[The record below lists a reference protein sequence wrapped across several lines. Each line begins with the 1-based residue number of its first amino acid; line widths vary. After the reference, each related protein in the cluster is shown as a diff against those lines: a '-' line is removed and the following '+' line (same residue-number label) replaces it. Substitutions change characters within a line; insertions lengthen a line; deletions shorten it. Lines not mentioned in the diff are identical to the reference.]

1 MSLSSLLKHCKKVYK
16 RVDKLD
22 TRLFELEDELDDP
35 DETLD
40 YYVDDNEYIRFQE
53 TGVLYGNFLESFF
66 KFINENDDIV
76 ISDDIVQHM
85 ISDIESIENSVY
97 EWTGTLDPSNQE
109 DSLHHNVS
117 NSLRLLH
124 DIQFVLKKMQKQTK
138 DKKKMRNKSKL
149 SLSKILSGPLI
160 DSNKELREVDI
171 DEGILEKIAS
181 AMDKIKVEDT
191 TLHKFKKGRMK
202 KGKKTTNKDR
212 KIKGN
217 EGIKGIEGKHFKTFK
232 ITDKPSSC
240 RRQVEEQSCQGQYC
254 NSCCKDKNCKAQH
267 CKAKQCKAQHCK
279 CKQHK
284 KTKRKYKPV
293 EIEGSPCV
301 DKQCYESVVKFIDL

>member
-1 MSLSSLLKHCKKVYK
+1 
-16 RVDKLD
+16 
-22 TRLFELEDELDDP
+22 
-35 DETLD
+35 
-40 YYVDDNEYIRFQE
+40 
-53 TGVLYGNFLESFF
+53 
-66 KFINENDDIV
+66 
-76 ISDDIVQHM
+76 
-85 ISDIESIENSVY
+85 
-97 EWTGTLDPSNQE
+97 
-109 DSLHHNVS
+109 
-117 NSLRLLH
+117 
-124 DIQFVLKKMQKQTK
+124 
-138 DKKKMRNKSKL
+138 MRNKSKL

-217 EGIKGIEGKHFKTFK
+217 EGIKGIKGIEGKHFKTFK

-240 RRQVEEQSCQGQYC
+240 RRQAEEQSCQGQYC
-254 NSCCKDKNCKAQH
+254 NSCCKDKNCKGQH
-267 CKAKQCKAQHCK
+267 CKSKQCKGQHCK
-279 CKQHK
+279 SKQCKGQQRK

>member
-1 MSLSSLLKHCKKVYK
+1 MSVSSLLKHCKKVYK

-124 DIQFVLKKMQKQTK
+124 DIQFVLKKIQKQTK

-149 SLSKILSGPLI
+149 S
-160 DSNKELREVDI
+160 
-171 DEGILEKIAS
+171 
-181 AMDKIKVEDT
+181 
-191 TLHKFKKGRMK
+191 F
-202 KGKKTTNKDR
+202 
-212 KIKGN
+212 
-217 EGIKGIEGKHFKTFK
+217 
-232 ITDKPSSC
+232 
-240 RRQVEEQSCQGQYC
+240 
-254 NSCCKDKNCKAQH
+254 
-267 CKAKQCKAQHCK
+267 
-279 CKQHK
+279 
-284 KTKRKYKPV
+284 
-293 EIEGSPCV
+293 
-301 DKQCYESVVKFIDL
+301 

>member
-1 MSLSSLLKHCKKVYK
+1 MSVSSLLKHCKKVYK

-124 DIQFVLKKMQKQTK
+124 DIQFVLKKIQKQNK

-191 TLHKFKKGRMK
+191 TLHKFKKGSMQKGRIK
-202 KGKKTTNKDR
+202 KGKKTTNKDH
-212 KIKGN
+212 K
-217 EGIKGIEGKHFKTFK
+217 IKGIEGKDFK
-232 ITDKPSSC
+232 IFHIDPNKPSTCKS
-240 RRQVEEQSCQGQYC
+240 QV
-254 NSCCKDKNCKAQH
+254 NKRKRNCK
-267 CKAKQCKAQHCK
+267 
-279 CKQHK
+279 
-284 KTKRKYKPV
+284 KRCRTPMKRR
-293 EIEGSPCV
+293 CN
-301 DKQCYESVVKFIDL
+301 ESIVHFLNL

>member
-1 MSLSSLLKHCKKVYK
+1 MSVSSLLKHCKKVYK

-35 DETLD
+35 DETLE
-40 YYVDDNEYIRFQE
+40 YYVDENEYIRFQE

-124 DIQFVLKKMQKQTK
+124 DIQFVLKKIQKQNK

-191 TLHKFKKGRMK
+191 TLHKFKKGHMK
-202 KGKKTTNKDR
+202 KRKKKRNKTTNKGR
-212 KIKGN
+212 K
-217 EGIKGIEGKHFKTFK
+217 IKGIEGKDFKTFK

-240 RRQVEEQSCQGQYC
+240 RRQAEEQPCQGQH
-254 NSCCKDKNCKAQH
+254 CKGQH
-267 CKAKQCKAQHCK
+267 CKSKQCKGQQC
-279 CKQHK
+279 K
-284 KTKRKYKPV
+284 KTKRKYSDQ
-293 EIEGSPCV
+293 ECRNI
-301 DKQCYESVVKFIDL
+301 

>member
-1 MSLSSLLKHCKKVYK
+1 MSVSSLLKHCKKVYK

-35 DETLD
+35 DETLE
-40 YYVDDNEYIRFQE
+40 YYVDENEYIRFQE
-53 TGVLYGNFLESFF
+53 TGVLYGNFLESLF

-124 DIQFVLKKMQKQTK
+124 DIQFVLKKIQKQNK

-160 DSNKELREVDI
+160 DSNKELREIDI

-191 TLHKFKKGRMK
+191 TLHKFKKGSIK

-212 KIKGN
+212 K
-217 EGIKGIEGKHFKTFK
+217 IKGIEGKHFKTFK

-240 RRQVEEQSCQGQYC
+240 RRQAEEQSCQGQQR
-254 NSCCKDKNCKAQH
+254 KT
-267 CKAKQCKAQHCK
+267 KQC
-279 CKQHK
+279 K

>member
-1 MSLSSLLKHCKKVYK
+1 MSVSSLLKHCKKVYK

-124 DIQFVLKKMQKQTK
+124 DIQFVLKKIQKQTK

-149 SLSKILSGPLI
+149 SLSKILSGSLI
-160 DSNKELREVDI
+160 DSNKDLREVDI

-202 KGKKTTNKDR
+202 KKTKKRKKTTNKDR
-212 KIKGN
+212 KIKG
-217 EGIKGIEGKHFKTFK
+217 IEGKDFKTFK

-240 RRQVEEQSCQGQYC
+240 M
-254 NSCCKDKNCKAQH
+254 
-267 CKAKQCKAQHCK
+267 KQR
-279 CKQHK
+279 K

>member
-1 MSLSSLLKHCKKVYK
+1 MSVSSLLKHCKKVYK

-35 DETLD
+35 DETLE
-40 YYVDDNEYIRFQE
+40 YYVDENEYIRFQE
-53 TGVLYGNFLESFF
+53 TGVLYGNFLESLF
-66 KFINENDDIV
+66 KFINANDDVV
-76 ISDDIVQHM
+76 ISDDIVPHM

-202 KGKKTTNKDR
+202 KGKKKRNKTTNKDR
-212 KIKGN
+212 KIKG
-217 EGIKGIEGKHFKTFK
+217 IEGKDFKTFK

-240 RRQVEEQSCQGQYC
+240 RRQAEEQSYQAKQ
-254 NSCCKDKNCKAQH
+254 
-267 CKAKQCKAQHCK
+267 CKAKQCKA
-279 CKQHK
+279 KQCK

-293 EIEGSPCV
+293 EIEVSPCAG
-301 DKQCYESVVKFIDL
+301 KQCYESVVKFIEL

>member
-1 MSLSSLLKHCKKVYK
+1 MSVSSLLKHCKKVYK

-35 DETLD
+35 DETLE
-40 YYVDDNEYIRFQE
+40 YYVDENEYIRFQE
-53 TGVLYGNFLESFF
+53 TGVLYGNFLESLF
-66 KFINENDDIV
+66 KFINANDDVV

-85 ISDIESIENSVY
+85 KSDIESIENSVY

-217 EGIKGIEGKHFKTFK
+217 EGIKGIKGIEGKHFKTFK

-240 RRQVEEQSCQGQYC
+240 RRQAEEQSCQGQYC

-267 CKAKQCKAQHCK
+267 CKGQQR
-279 CKQHK
+279 K

>member
-1 MSLSSLLKHCKKVYK
+1 MSVSSLLKHCKKVYK

-66 KFINENDDIV
+66 KFINGNDDIV

-97 EWTGTLDPSNQE
+97 EWTGTLDSSNQE

-124 DIQFVLKKMQKQTK
+124 DIQFELNEIQKQNK

-191 TLHKFKKGRMK
+191 TLHKFKKGSMQKGRIK

-212 KIKGN
+212 KIKG
-217 EGIKGIEGKHFKTFK
+217 IEGKDFKTFK

-240 RRQVEEQSCQGQYC
+240 M
-254 NSCCKDKNCKAQH
+254 
-267 CKAKQCKAQHCK
+267 KQC
-279 CKQHK
+279 K

-301 DKQCYESVVKFIDL
+301 DKQCYESVIKFIDL